1 MLPSNEDR
9 KKKKN
14 SQLPTGQ
21 LKGSYFYYIT
31 GLWVTQGFAIT
42 ELCSNSN
49 HLITASPQQLLS
61 LGI

>member
-1 MLPSNEDR
+1 MKTE

-31 GLWVTQGFAIT
+31 GLWVTQGFATVT